1 MRTVEQEDRDG
12 RTRHVAAPG
21 NDRRVVGRSDAAFR
35 FGIFRGWSVEEAAAL
50 LAACI
55 FGWAAVN
62 LLIGGAGFATPV
74 SEEFHGSEEAAS
86 ALVRF
91 FAALVLGLFLVE
103 EAGWRMRWIAGGMV
117 VLGLGHLVFGYLEPV
132 IQSDPLEPN
141 ESLYEVFVT
150 QTFACS
156 LFAIGLLP
164 GTPSRL
170 LKGVAVAVPASLVT
184 AYIVVFEFMGGDKWM
199 PPLVRIDH
207 IKDIVR
213 MDSPLEWITPL
224 HWLISALPL
233 GLAIATVAGTFWQSR
248 RGLLRGWILFAMV
261 LLVGAIL
268 HDYLWPSMY
277 GSKVFTTA
285 DMLNLTFA
293 AAVAVGGVGELRRVA
308 SERKALLAAEQERT
322 RRLGELARLK
332 SDFSAMVA
340 HELDSPLAAIRKLNE
355 MIGARGD
362 NPEIR
367 GYAIATMKSE
377 IEALNTLVGDVRA
390 DTGRD
395 EFAVH
400 PRATPVGT
408 LLDEAETFAGLLPG
422 VDAFTTT
429 LLDGLGAQT
438 RVWADPERVA
448 QVLRNLLTNAAK
460 YSPPGAPI
468 ILRASLQAGRVRLEV
483 VDRGPGVCPDDVE
496 LIFEKFG
503 RGRDGD
509 GRKVDGNGLGLYLSR
524 RIVKGHGADLTVRP
538 APGGGSVFGFD
549 LEVAR

>member
-1 MRTVEQEDRDG
+1 VEA
-12 RTRHVAAPG
+12 TAA
-21 NDRRVVGRSDAAFR
+21 V
-35 FGIFRGWSVEEAAAL
+35 

-55 FGWAAVN
+55 FGWALVN
-62 LLIGGAGFATPV
+62 LLVGGTGFAALV

-103 EAGWRMRWIAGGMV
+103 EAGWRMRWIAGGMAT
-117 VLGLGHLVFGYLEPV
+117 LGLGHLVFGYLEPV

-184 AYIVVFEFMGGDKWM
+184 AYIVVFEFMGGDEWM
-199 PPLVRIDH
+199 PPLVRIDD
-207 IKDIVR
+207 IEEIVR
-213 MDSPLEWITPL
+213 MDSPLDWVTPL

-233 GLAIATVAGTFWQSR
+233 GLALATVAGTFWQSR

-261 LLVGAIL
+261 LLGGAIL

-277 GSKVFTTA
+277 GSKVFTTS
-285 DMLNLTFA
+285 DMLSLIFA
-293 AAVAVGGVGELRRVA
+293 AAVVVGGVVELRRVA
-308 SERKALLAAEQERT
+308 SERKALLAAERERT

-332 SDFSAMVA
+332 ADFSAMVA

-362 NPEIR
+362 NLEIR
-367 GYAIATMKSE
+367 GYAIAAMKSE
-377 IEALNTLVGDVRA
+377 IEALNILVNDVRA
-390 DTGRD
+390 DTQRD

-400 PRATPVGT
+400 PRPIPVGT

-422 VDAFTTT
+422 INAFTTT
-429 LLDGLGAQT
+429 LLGGLGAQT
-438 RVWADPERVA
+438 RVRADPERVA

-468 ILRASLQAGRVRLEV
+468 TLRASLQAARVRLEV
-483 VDRGPGVCPDDVE
+483 ADHGPGVCPDDVE
-496 LIFEKFG
+496 LIFERFG
-503 RGRDGD
+503 RGRDGE
-509 GRKVDGNGLGLYLSR
+509 GRKVTGNGLGLYLSR
-524 RIVKGHGADLTVRP
+524 RIVNGHGSELTVHP